1 MIKEVFMEEII
12 KAVVDNGLGVA
23 SFIALIYFMFK
34 YVATINTTLSK
45 ISDVLKELTKSQ
57 KEIQKS
63 LTALN
68 ERVEKLE
75 SKSKKEK

>member
-1 MIKEVFMEEII
+1 MEEII

>member
-1 MIKEVFMEEII
+1 MEEII

-45 ISDVLKELTKSQ
+45 ISDVLKEVTKSQ
-57 KEIQKS
+57 KETQKTLTS
-63 LTALN
+63 LN
-68 ERVEKLE
+68 DRIERLE
-75 SKSKKEK
+75 LELKKKEKEK